1 MTDIRVPK
9 LNNNDTSY
17 VLVEWVAEDGGAVAS
32 GDPVAVLE
40 TSKAT
45 EELVAEEDGY
55 LWRVLP
61 LNADCAPGDLIA
73 RLTADATPPADAL
86 SADAA
91 TGAGSPVDAATGI
104 GSPVDAAT
112 GVTPTAHAATGIG
125 SPVRV
130 ATGATSPGQAV
141 TGAGSL
147 ETTGAAPVDAPDP
160 VVTAPARAL
169 IEELGIAPA
178 ELRALGVPVV
188 RRADVER
195 LAAARLAPTGDG
207 GRTGQAGDAG
217 PGDDGRPGGAG
228 WRPSSGGASGTPHE
242 LSRVQRAVARA
253 VRASHETIPA
263 AYTVMRI
270 DVGDAL
276 ALAARLTR
284 GVRRPVGLPEL
295 VTCAVARLH
304 AAFPLLYATLADE
317 RTALLPDAPHIGVT
331 MDAGAGLFVP
341 VVHDAARRS
350 LKEVA
355 ARLMEYRLA
364 AATGDFRE
372 DDLAGANIVVTLHHD
387 GDVTLAIP
395 LIFPGHACALAVA
408 SPQEVLQLRGGE
420 VVGRTYAN
428 IGLAYDHRLVNGR
441 DAALYLRALKDLLED
456 PESTFA

>member
-73 RLTADATPPADAL
+73 RLTADATPPADAP
-86 SADAA
+86 STDAA
-91 TGAGSPVDAATGI
+91 TGSGSPVDAATGATPPAHAAT
-104 GSPVDAAT
+104 GSRSPVDAAT
-112 GVTPTAHAATGIG
+112 AVT
-125 SPVRV
+125 R
-130 ATGATSPGQAV
+130 PGHAV
-141 TGAGSL
+141 TGAGAP
-147 ETTGAAPVDAPDP
+147 ETTGAAPVDAREP
-160 VVTAPARAL
+160 VITAPARAL
-169 IEELGIAPA
+169 IEELGVDPA

-188 RRADVER
+188 RRTDVER
-195 LAAARLAPTGDG
+195 LAAARLAPAGEG
-207 GRTGQAGDAG
+207 GRAGQVGEAARAGQAGDAG
-217 PGDDGRPGGAG
+217 RGDDDGRPGGAG
-228 WRPSSGGASGTPHE
+228 WRPSSGGASGTSYE

-284 GVRRPVGLPEL
+284 EVRRPVGLPEL

-341 VVHDAARRS
+341 VIHDAGRRS

-408 SPQEVLQLRGGE
+408 SPQEVLQLRSGE
-420 VVGRTYAN
+420 VVSRTYAN